1 MTAEDYEA
9 AAEAFRNML
18 EANPRLDKAA
28 NNLAAVIAD
37 HQYDDPTMLDR
48 ALKLAERF
56 QASENS
62 YFLDTLGWVH
72 YRRGDRNQAMIFLK
86 RAVDNAPDAPQ
97 FRYHLGVVYY
107 ESGQADLARK
117 ELEKAV
123 ADGAVYPELA
133 DARNLLAKLM

>member
-1 MTAEDYEA
+1 MRPS
-9 AAEAFRNML
+9 RN
-18 EANPRLDKAA
+18 

-37 HQYDDPTMLDR
+37 HQYDDPARLDR

-56 QASENS
+56 QTSENP

-72 YRRGDRNQAMIFLK
+72 YRRGDRNQAIIFLR
-86 RAVDNAPDAPQ
+86 RAVENAPKTPQ

-107 ESGQADLARK
+107 ESGKTGLARN

-123 ADGAVYPELA
+123 AEGGQ
-133 DARNLLAKLM
+133 R

>member
-1 MTAEDYEA
+1 MSAEDYEA
-9 AAEAFRNML
+9 AAEVFSNML
-18 EANPRLDKAA
+18 EENPRLDKAA

-37 HQYDDPTMLDR
+37 HQYDDPAKLDQ

-56 QASENS
+56 QASENP

-72 YRRGDRNQAMIFLK
+72 YRRGDRNQAAIFPR
-86 RAVDNAPDAPQ
+86 RAVENAPDMSQ

-123 ADGAVYPELA
+123 ADGAEYPELA
-133 DARNLLAKLM
+133 DARALLGKLK